1 METFTIKDLPGT
13 ERPYERFNLVGVNL
27 LSDSE
32 LLAII
37 LRTGSKDK
45 NVLDLAREV
54 LKLCDDGNDLSALI
68 NLSKNSLLKIK
79 GIGDVKAAQLLCI
92 GEISKRI
99 AASRAKTRLKFDNP
113 KTVAD
118 YYMEKMRH
126 LEQENFVSVM
136 LDAKSKMICD
146 RCISIGSISSTIVSP
161 REIFREALKFNAV
174 SILVLHNHP
183 SGDSRPSD
191 QDLNV
196 TRRLCEL
203 GNLLGIKLVDHIV
216 IGDGEYY
223 SFKEKGIL

>member
-1 METFTIKDLPGT
+1 METSTIKDLPDT

-54 LKLCDDGNDLSALI
+54 LKLCDGGNDLSALI
-68 NLSKNSLLKIK
+68 NLSKSSLLKIK
-79 GIGDVKAAQLLCI
+79 GIGNVKAAQLLCI
-92 GEISKRI
+92 GELSKRI
-99 AASRAKTRLKFDNP
+99 AASKAKTRLKFDNSRS
-113 KTVAD
+113 VSE

-126 LEQENFVSVM
+126 LEQENFVLVM
-136 LDAKSKMICD
+136 LDAKSRMICD
-146 RCISIGSISSTIVSP
+146 KHISIGSISSAIVSP
-161 REIFREALKFNAV
+161 RDIFREALKYNAV

-191 QDLNV
+191 EDLNV

-203 GNLLGIKLVDHIV
+203 GKFLGIRLVDHIV
-216 IGDGEYY
+216 IGNGEYY